1 MSEENK
7 AEARRFYEEV
17 FNKANV
23 DAIDEF
29 CVPGFVDHTALP
41 GMAPG
46 IEGVKQLLGMY
57 FNAFP
62 DLRITVDEI
71 VAEGDVAVIR
81 STVTATHTGDLMGIP
96 PTGKPITLRGLDF
109 VGMSGGKATG
119 IWHFEEAMFA
129 QLGVAPPV
137 G

>member
-71 VAEGDVAVIR
+71 VAEGDVVVIR

-109 VGMSGGKATG
+109 VRMSGGKATG
-119 IWHFEEAMFA
+119 IWHFEEDMFA

>member
-7 AEARRFYEEV
+7 AQARRLYEEV

-23 DAIDEF
+23 DAIDEL

-62 DLRITVDEI
+62 DLRITVDEM
-71 VAEGDVAVIR
+71 VAEGDVVVVR

-109 VGMSGGKATG
+109 VRMSGGKATE
-119 IWHFEEAMFA
+119 IWHFEDDMFA